1 MAQEPENMLNDDLGQ
16 KLNTILSD
24 PESLSRLAGMAS
36 ALASSGV
43 LSGLMGSSGGDT
55 DGSRTE
61 ENRAVTENP
70 SVDRLPSENLPE
82 IPSDHDRK
90 SQSDDRSIRALG
102 GRHAALLRALK
113 PYLGQEKQARI
124 DQMMRLLQLA
134 ELADTVLR
142 GK

>member
-1 MAQEPENMLNDDLGQ
+1 MAQEQQNMQNDDLGE
-16 KLNTILSD
+16 KLNAMLSD

-43 LSGLMGSSGGDT
+43 LSGLMGNLRAGGDSQT
-55 DGSRTE
+55 ASDDTKGPSPTE
-61 ENRAVTENP
+61 ENR
-70 SVDRLPSENLPE
+70 
-82 IPSDHDRK
+82 PSDTLPAETQK
-90 SQSDDRSIRALG
+90 SLQNGIRAVN
-102 GRHAALLRALK
+102 GRHSALLRALK

>member
-1 MAQEPENMLNDDLGQ
+1 MAQEQQNMQNDDLGE
-16 KLNTILSD
+16 KLNAMLSD

-43 LSGLMGSSGGDT
+43 LSGLMGNLRAGGDSQT
-55 DGSRTE
+55 ASDDTKVPSPTE
-61 ENRAVTENP
+61 ENR
-70 SVDRLPSENLPE
+70 
-82 IPSDHDRK
+82 PSDTLPAETQK
-90 SQSDDRSIRALG
+90 SLQNGIRAVN
-102 GRHAALLRALK
+102 GRHSALLRALK